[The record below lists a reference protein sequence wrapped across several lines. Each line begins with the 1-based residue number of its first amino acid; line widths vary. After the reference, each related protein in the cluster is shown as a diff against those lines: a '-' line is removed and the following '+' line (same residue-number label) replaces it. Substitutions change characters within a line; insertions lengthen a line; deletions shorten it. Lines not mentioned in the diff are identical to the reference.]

1 MPKITVKNMNKFL
14 MFKLPS
20 AYFSG
25 VRVKSIAH
33 NEAIATV
40 KHKWINQN
48 PFKSLY
54 WAIQGMTSE
63 LATGILVIKEIQ
75 KSGKKISML
84 VTRQTG
90 TFTKKATGRINF
102 ICKDGHLI
110 KASIDKTIAT
120 GEGQTVTM
128 TAEGFD
134 EKGDSV
140 SKFEYE
146 WSIKIKSSS

>member
-14 MFKLPS
+14 LFKLPS

-25 VRVKSIAH
+25 VRVKSINE

-40 KHKWINQN
+40 KHKWINKN

-54 WAIQGMTSE
+54 WAIQGMASE
-63 LATGILVIKEIQ
+63 LATGILVMKKISE
-75 KSGKKISML
+75 SGKKISML
-84 VTRQTG
+84 VTYQTG

-110 KASIDKTIAT
+110 NEAIDKTIAT
-120 GEGQTVTM
+120 GEGETITM
-128 TAEGFD
+128 IAEGFD
-134 EKGDSV
+134 ESGDSV
-140 SKFEYE
+140 SKFEYQ
-146 WSIKIKSSS
+146 WSLKIKS